1 LFPPCPPA
9 TFFEETK
16 AGQKQIKR
24 GFASLSGAQKP
35 NDVVFVGTART
46 PVGSFRSALANVSAV
61 QLGATA
67 IKKAL
72 ENAGVGADKVEEVLM
87 GNVVGAGVGQA
98 PARQAALAAGIP
110 ESAVCTTIN
119 KVCASGMK
127 TIEFAA
133 LSLAAGMSQVAVAG
147 GMESMS
153 NVPFYVR
160 RGSVSFGNQT
170 MEDGILKDGLWDV
183 YNDVHM
189 GMCAEETAEKV
200 CRLEEE
206 R

>member
-1 LFPPCPPA
+1 
-9 TFFEETK
+9 
-16 AGQKQIKR
+16 
-24 GFASLSGAQKP
+24 
-35 NDVVFVGTART
+35 
-46 PVGSFRSALANVSAV
+46 LANVSAV

-110 ESAVCTTIN
+110 ETAVCTTIN

-127 TIEFAA
+127 TMEFAA

-200 CRLEEE
+200 RS
-206 R
+206 